1 MAPDPA
7 RTRAARAPRESS
19 FRRALLAIALLAP
32 RAAATP
38 FQPSSVIMVR
48 VGDGFACP
56 STSTAV
62 ACHKAVPVFIDEYNT
77 NTGALVQ
84 SLPVAGVT
92 AAADDWFTQ
101 TLVRCGDGSC
111 ATFGA
116 GADAAGTVATAA
128 GNDAMGFPA
137 FTLPGNR
144 VVVRIRYD
152 TTIDTSTVFTTT
164 QLPGAIKGVCSL
176 DGTGYWVASNSSTMG
191 MVYVPHGQGANRVV
205 LNNGTD
211 YLGNYVAC
219 VAVKTPTPALYFGRA
234 ENEFGYI
241 DNPNPQSQSW
251 TTPGMV
257 VYGDSTTYYYGDP
270 YTIKQVLTNAAQSFF
285 WAVEPWI
292 GNIYTGCKFAT

>member
-1 MAPDPA
+1 MPRLVAAQRAQRARELFRLAQLLLLIAP
-7 RTRAARAPRESS
+7 AP
-19 FRRALLAIALLAP
+19 
-32 RAAATP
+32 AAATP
-38 FQPSSVIMVR
+38 YQPTSVLMVR
-48 VGDGFACP
+48 VGDGSTCP
-56 STSTAV
+56 SPSAAA

-84 SLPVAGVT
+84 SQSVTGVT
-92 AAADDWFTQ
+92 ATADDFYTQ

-116 GADAAGTVATAA
+116 GAVAAGTVATSS
-128 GNDAMGFPA
+128 GNDPNGSPA
-137 FTLPGNR
+137 YTLAGNR
-144 VVVRIRYD
+144 VVVRIKYD
-152 TTIDTSTVFTTT
+152 TTIDTSTVFTPA

-205 LNNGTD
+205 LNNGSD

-219 VAVKTPTPALYFGRA
+219 IAVTTPTPALYFGRSQ
-234 ENEFGYI
+234 FLYGFI
-241 DNPNPQSQSW
+241 DNPSPQTQSW

-270 YTIKQVLTNAAQSFF
+270 YTIKQVLTNTAQSFF